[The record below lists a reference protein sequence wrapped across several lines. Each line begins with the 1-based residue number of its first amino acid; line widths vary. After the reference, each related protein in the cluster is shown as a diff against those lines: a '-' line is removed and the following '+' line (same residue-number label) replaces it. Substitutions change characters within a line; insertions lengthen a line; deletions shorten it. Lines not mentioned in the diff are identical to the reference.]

1 MPVPGVGHLLIGIA
15 AALLAISVLVPPLM
29 QSLGRTRIRSH
40 PVQGPDAVRPAGN
53 DPQYRKLFDQFAALG
68 FEPAGTEV
76 QLGWFLNPWI
86 DLAYAVGIV
95 SVLHRFLRDVVVMPQ
110 VRKNIL
116 ASHSDPRR

>member
-29 QSLGRTRIRSH
+29 QSLGRTRIRSR

-76 QLGWFLNPWI
+76 QLGWFLNPWDSI
-86 DLAYAVGIV
+86 WPTRWASFPFSIV
-95 SVLHRFLRDVVVMPQ
+95 FCATS
-110 VRKNIL
+110 
-116 ASHSDPRR
+116 S